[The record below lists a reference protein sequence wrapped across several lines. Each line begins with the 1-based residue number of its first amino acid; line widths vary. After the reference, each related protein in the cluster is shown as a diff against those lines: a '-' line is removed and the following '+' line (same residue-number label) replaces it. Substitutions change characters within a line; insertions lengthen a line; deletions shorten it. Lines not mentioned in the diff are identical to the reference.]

1 MMSNT
6 AMLTELPHSQVDLYD
21 FKIIPLV
28 NYYKKK
34 NEYPLDIEKPHRM
47 GYNTILIITSG
58 LGKHYIDFKPV
69 DYTNGTVVFVAKDQ
83 VQSFDIKP
91 GNSGYLIFFT
101 DEFLEKNAVGFQAL
115 SHTWIYNYHVNIP
128 KIQVNAEMR
137 EHFFDIIEKIY
148 HEYKAGNVYAKTE
161 VIKTLLYLLLIKSE
175 RIKRELI
182 NNNALNRSNLIF
194 EFIDF
199 TRQNISK
206 TRNAKDIAK
215 LMKISYKHLN
225 NVCKQCL
232 NKTSKEFID
241 EFIVIEAKRILIS
254 TDYTV
259 KEITAMLGFDE
270 PTNFVKYFKKHTG
283 FSPAGFRKNFL

>member
-1 MMSNT
+1 
-6 AMLTELPHSQVDLYD
+6 MLAALPHIEEELFD
-21 FKIIPLV
+21 FKIMPLV
-28 NYYKKK
+28 QYFKNKNNYPM
-34 NEYPLDIEKPHRM
+34 NIEKPHRM
-47 GYNTILIITSG
+47 GYNTLLIITSG
-58 LGKHYIDFKPV
+58 LGKHFIDFKPI
-69 DYTNGTVVFVAKDQ
+69 DYTNGTVVFIAKDQ
-83 VQSFDIKP
+83 VQSFEIKP

-101 DEFLEKNAVGFQAL
+101 DDFLAKNALGFQAL
-115 SHTWIYNYHVNIP
+115 SHTWIYNYHVSVP
-128 KIQVNAEMR
+128 KIQVNADVR

-148 HEYKAGNVYAKTE
+148 QEFKAGHTFAKTE

-182 NNNALNRSNLIF
+182 NNNALNRSSLIF
-194 EFIDF
+194 QFIDL
-199 TRQNISK
+199 TREKISE

-241 EFIVIEAKRILIS
+241 EYVVVEAKRTLIS
-254 TDYTV
+254 TDYSV

-283 FSPAGFRKNFL
+283 YSPAGFRKKYL

>member
-1 MMSNT
+1 
-6 AMLTELPHSQVDLYD
+6 MLAALPHIEEELFD
-21 FKIIPLV
+21 FKIMPLV
-28 NYYKKK
+28 QYFKNKNNYPM
-34 NEYPLDIEKPHRM
+34 NIEKPHRM
-47 GYNTILIITSG
+47 GYNTLLIITSG
-58 LGKHYIDFKPV
+58 LGKHFIDFKPI
-69 DYTNGTVVFVAKDQ
+69 DYTNGTGVFIAKDQ
-83 VQSFDIKP
+83 VQSFETKP

-101 DEFLEKNAVGFQAL
+101 DDFLAKNALGFQAL
-115 SHTWIYNYHVNIP
+115 SHTWIYNYHVSVP
-128 KIQVNAEMR
+128 KIQVNADVR

-148 HEYKAGNVYAKTE
+148 QEFKAGHTFAKTE

-182 NNNALNRSNLIF
+182 NNNALNRSSLIF
-194 EFIDF
+194 QFIDL
-199 TRQNISK
+199 TREKISE

-241 EFIVIEAKRILIS
+241 EYVVVEAKRTLIS
-254 TDYTV
+254 TDYSV

-283 FSPAGFRKNFL
+283 YSPAGFRKKYL

>member
-1 MMSNT
+1 MASKH
-6 AMLTELPHSQVDLYD
+6 LSITEIPHSQEDLSD

-28 NYYKKK
+28 TYFKKK
-34 NEYPLDIEKPHRM
+34 NEYPLDIEKAHRM

-69 DYTNGTVVFVAKDQ
+69 EYTNGTVVFVSKEQ

-101 DEFLEKNAVGFQAL
+101 DDFLEKNEVGYKNL
-115 SHTWIYNYHVNIP
+115 SHTWLYNYHVSIP
-128 KIQVNAEMR
+128 KIQVNAELR

-148 HEYKAGNVYAKTE
+148 QEYKAGNKFAQTE

-182 NNNALNRSNLIF
+182 DHNALNRSSLIF
-194 EFIDF
+194 EFIDL
-199 TRQNISK
+199 TREKISES
-206 TRNAKDIAK
+206 RNAKDYAK
-215 LMKISYKHLN
+215 HMKISYKHLN
-225 NVCKQCL
+225 NICKQCL

-241 EFIVIEAKRILIS
+241 EYIVIEAKRSLIS

-259 KEITAMLGFDE
+259 KEITGMLGFDE

-283 FSPAGFRKNFL
+283 FSPAGFRKKYI